1 MPAGGGGA
9 LSGNRGEGEM
19 KIATVAMM
27 FCIMLAM
34 LAGYIDEEFR
44 YDAKEYDMADY
55 LAMNFAACRTR
66 FVEGSIY
73 TDQINVAGS
82 KIRDYAGACTSDDT
96 GVNVYFD
103 TDTRLLTIWLVDSA
117 NPGRNHRGTPVHS
130 SKKPDKP
137 QGTARIQAAT
147 TVGRQYIPAKSLMVQ
162 YQL

>member
-1 MPAGGGGA
+1 
-9 LSGNRGEGEM
+9 M

-66 FVEGSIY
+66 FVEGSVY

-117 NPGRNHRGTPVHS
+117 DPVS
-130 SKKPDKP
+130 SSQTVLDAMDRLADEGKLVKP

>member
-1 MPAGGGGA
+1 
-9 LSGNRGEGEM
+9 
-19 KIATVAMM
+19 MM
-27 FCIMLAM
+27 FCIVLGMM
-34 LAGYIDEEFR
+34 AGYIDEEFR
-44 YDAKEYDMADY
+44 YDNTEYDMADY

-66 FVEGSIY
+66 FVEGSVY

-82 KIRDYAGACTSDDT
+82 RIKDYAGACTSEDT

-117 NPGRNHRGTPVHS
+117 DPVS
-130 SKKPDKP
+130 SSQTVLDAMDRLAEEGKIVKP
-137 QGTARIQAAT
+137 QGTARIEAEI